1 MKNLRWQLIV
11 VILALVAIG
20 VLLLYQAQQPTA
32 VQQVESVVQPE
43 TGGTYSEALVGSL
56 GRLNPLLNY
65 YNPADRDVNRLLFSG
80 LVAFDD
86 RGLPVGD
93 LAESWGIS
101 NDGTSYSFSIRPDA
115 KWHDGEPVTSGDIA
129 FTVDLMRDEAFPT
142 PGDIRE
148 LWDQVEVIIL
158 DEKTLQFRLPEPF
171 SPFLDYLSFG
181 VLPKHLLENI
191 PLQDVVD
198 AGFNMEPVGSGPYQ
212 FDHLLAE
219 NGAINGVV
227 LSAYEDY
234 YGERPF
240 MDQVVFQYYPDA
252 SAALDAYREGEVLG
266 IGLITEET
274 LAEILKEP
282 DLRLFSGR
290 LPQLSLIYLNLDD
303 PALSFFQDKS
313 IRRALLMGINRQR
326 LLDQVLNGQAILAD
340 GPIPPGT
347 WAYYEGIERVDYDPD
362 QALKIIKDAGYT
374 IPADGGGVRMKD
386 DVSLSFEMV
395 YPDSPTYEVTAK
407 LIQSDWEQLGVNVE
421 LVPLP
426 YSELIED
433 HLESR
438 NYQAALVDLNM
449 TRFPDPDPYPF
460 WDQAQITGGQNY
472 AMWDDRQA
480 SEYLEQARVAVD
492 IGERT
497 KAYHNFQV
505 RFTQE
510 IPALPLTYAIYSYA
524 VDGQV
529 QGVRMGPLF
538 NQSDRFAT
546 LPSWFL
552 IANRQL
558 ESEAIPTPTP

>member
-460 WDQAQITGGQNY
+460 GTRRKSRADKIMLCGMIARRVSTWSRHESPSIL
-472 AMWDDRQA
+472 A
-480 SEYLEQARVAVD
+480 SERRHITTFRSASLKKY
-492 IGERT
+492 
-497 KAYHNFQV
+497 
-505 RFTQE
+505 
-510 IPALPLTYAIYSYA
+510 PPC
-524 VDGQV
+524 
-529 QGVRMGPLF
+529 P
-538 NQSDRFAT
+538 
-546 LPSWFL
+546 
-552 IANRQL
+552 
-558 ESEAIPTPTP
+558 